1 MNITGGCHCGELAYT
16 AKIDPEKVYIC
27 HCSDCQTLSASA
39 FRTVVKS
46 APAGLTFTKGQA
58 KEYIKTAESGNQRA
72 QGFCQNC
79 GTAIYATSVGDEAR
93 IYNIRVGSI
102 EQRDELV
109 PSVQTWCRSAQSWLH
124 NIENLPAF
132 DAGLQS

>member
-16 AKIDPEKVYIC
+16 ATIDPEKVYIC

-46 APAGLTFTKGQA
+46 TLGGLTFTKGQA

-79 GTAIYATSVGDEAR
+79 GTAIYATSVGDDAR
-93 IYNIRVGSI
+93 VYNIRVGSI
-102 EQRDELV
+102 EQRDKLV
-109 PSVQTWCRSAQSWLH
+109 PSVQTWCRSAQSWLN

-132 DAGLQS
+132 DGALKS